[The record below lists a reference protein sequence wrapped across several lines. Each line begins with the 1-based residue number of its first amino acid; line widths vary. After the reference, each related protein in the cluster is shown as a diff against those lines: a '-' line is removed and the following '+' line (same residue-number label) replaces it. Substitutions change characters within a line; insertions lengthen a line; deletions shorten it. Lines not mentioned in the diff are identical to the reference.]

1 MTNELATTYITYGKH
16 QIPVD
21 VHYEERNQL
30 AITVRPDMTVE
41 ARAPLGSE
49 PERVQKKLDAKAR
62 WIWGQLDN
70 FEKYQ
75 PLQPPRE
82 YVGGETHLYLGR
94 QYRLKIKV
102 SDQEQVRLLGKFFRV
117 ETQDPKNTSEV
128 KALMEDWYQM
138 HAKAITR
145 KRITPLL
152 SEVKRYGAA
161 QPEIRVQ
168 WMKKRWGSCTA
179 KGVMTVNV
187 ELVKAPVH
195 CVDYVLMHELCH
207 LVHPNH
213 GREFFRLLN
222 TLMPD
227 WQKRKERLERVTI

>member
-1 MTNELATTYITYGKH
+1 MTVQFTTLTISYGKH
-16 QIPVD
+16 RIPIEVC
-21 VHYEERNQL
+21 YEERNQL

-49 PERVQKKLDAKAR
+49 ADKVQKKLDAKAH
-62 WIWGQLDN
+62 WIWGQLDH

-94 QYRLKIKV
+94 QFRLKPER
-102 SDQEQVRLLGKFFRV
+102 SDREQVRLVGKFFHV
-117 ETQDPKNTSEV
+117 ETKHPKDTSQV
-128 KALMEDWYQM
+128 KALMLDWYQR
-138 HAKAITR
+138 HAKAIIR
-145 KRITPLL
+145 RRIAPLL
-152 SEVKRYGAA
+152 SEVERYDAA
-161 QPEIRVQ
+161 QPEIRIQ
-168 WMKKRWGSCTA
+168 WMKRRWGSCTPN
-179 KGVMTVNV
+179 GVMTFNV

-213 GREFFRLLN
+213 GSEFYRLLN
-222 TLMPD
+222 ILMPD

>member
-1 MTNELATTYITYGKH
+1 MTSELATLHIRYGKH

-41 ARAPLGSE
+41 ARAPMGSE
-49 PERVQKKLDAKAR
+49 PGRVQEKLDAKAR
-62 WIWGQLDN
+62 WVWQQLDH

-94 QYRLKIKV
+94 QYRLKIEE
-102 SDQEQVRLLGKFFRV
+102 SDQEQVRLIGRFFEV
-117 ETQDPKNTSEV
+117 ETGEPKNRGAV
-128 KALMEDWYQM
+128 KALMLDWYHR
-138 HAKAITR
+138 HAKAIIK
-145 KRITPLL
+145 KRIAPLL
-152 SEVKRYGAA
+152 SEVERYGAEK
-161 QPEIRVQ
+161 PELRIQ
-168 WMKKRWGSCTA
+168 WMKKRWGSCTPN
-179 KGVMTVNV
+179 GVMTFNI

-213 GREFFRLLN
+213 GPEFYQLMN
-222 TLMPD
+222 MLMPD
-227 WQKRKERLERVTI
+227 WQKRKERLERVTV